1 MRAEKQLLLD
11 EIKEQIQGSQSLLVI
26 SYDKLPPNSTWD
38 LRSQLSKAGS
48 HLEVVRKRV
57 FLKAARDAG
66 VQIEET
72 MLRGHVG
79 VVFVKGQDAM
89 PSAKLVLKFSEE
101 NSDSVKVLCGQ
112 IEGRIA
118 PGSEVEELSKLPGLD
133 EMRSIFIG
141 LLVSPMSQTLAVMEA
156 LVEKSQNEGDL
167 SK

>member
-11 EIKEQIQGSQSLLVI
+11 EIKEQIQGSNSLLVI

-38 LRSQLSKAGS
+38 LRAQLSKAGS

-57 FLKAARDAG
+57 FLKAAKDAG
-66 VQIEET
+66 IQIEES

-89 PSAKLVLKFSEE
+89 PSAKTVLKFSEE

-118 PGSEVEELSKLPGLD
+118 LGAEVVELSKLPGLD
-133 EMRSIFIG
+133 EMRAILIG